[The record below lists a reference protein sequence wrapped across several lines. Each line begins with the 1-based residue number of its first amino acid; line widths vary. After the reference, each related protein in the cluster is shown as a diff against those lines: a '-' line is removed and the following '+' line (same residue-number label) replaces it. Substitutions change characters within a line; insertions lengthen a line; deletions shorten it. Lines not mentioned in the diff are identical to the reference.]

1 MKDIE
6 GGRCDMGHKN
16 AFGLKLMLGVA
27 LMLAVGLLIASTRPV
42 EAPAPVALTPQDEI
56 LIYQAVIQ
64 SISPPNSSGPRY
76 VLRTTDEHA
85 AQPPPHTGVANVVNL
100 STATQASISAALGN
114 IIWVD
119 SFEKVPRDPIN
130 GTVVQGGIFIT
141 LGNISVQQEQQVKT
155 SASYFAGPIWGGGY
169 LYTLNWANGV
179 WSISSALTTWI
190 S

>member
-1 MKDIE
+1 
-6 GGRCDMGHKN
+6 MGHKN
-16 AFGLKLMLGVA
+16 AFVLKLMLGAA

-64 SISPPNSSGPRY
+64 SISPPNSSGPSY
-76 VLRTTDEHA
+76 ILRTTDDRA
-85 AQPPPHTGVANVVNL
+85 AQPPPHTDVANALIL
-100 STATQASISAALGN
+100 STATQAGISAALDN

-119 SFEKVPRDPIN
+119 SRDNVPSDPAN
-130 GTVVQGGIFIT
+130 LRVVQGGVMIT
-141 LGNISVQQEQQVKT
+141 LGNISVQQEHQAKT
-155 SASYFAGPIWGGGY
+155 SAAYFAGPTWGGGY

-179 WSISSALTTWI
+179 WSISSALVNWI

>member
-1 MKDIE
+1 
-6 GGRCDMGHKN
+6 MGHKN
-16 AFGLKLMLGVA
+16 AFVLKLMLGTA

-64 SISPPNSSGPRY
+64 SISPPNSSGPSY
-76 VLRTTDEHA
+76 ILRTTDDRA
-85 AQPPPHTGVANVVNL
+85 AQPPPHTDVANAVIL
-100 STATQASISAALGN
+100 STATQAGISAAMGN

-119 SFEKVPRDPIN
+119 NFEKVPRDPVN

-141 LGNISVQQEQQVKT
+141 LGNISVQPEHQVKT
-155 SASYFAGPIWGGGY
+155 SAAYFAGPTWGGGY
-169 LYTLNWANGV
+169 LFTLNWANGV
-179 WSISSALTTWI
+179 WSISSTLLTWI